1 MIGHYLIDNKIK
13 LLMSNIA
20 KETSNETTKNK
31 HFVKTKTS
39 SGERGRE
46 SVLNQRMH

>member
-31 HFVKTKTS
+31 HFVKTKTRENKRV
-39 SGERGRE
+39 GEE
-46 SVLNQRMH
+46 